1 MIKCPLIS
9 YQKQYTTEID
19 CMGEDCMMWSTNKDS
34 CLIRLALLQHTQGI
48 SSGKEETVEEKI
60 KKLENQMNAVSL
72 GFPAYPL
79 GGGKI
84 E

>member
-1 MIKCPLIS
+1 MTKCPLIS

-19 CMGEDCMMWSTNKDS
+19 CMGEDCMMWSANKDS
-34 CLIRLALLQHTQGI
+34 CLIRLTLLQHTQDI

-72 GFPAYPL
+72 GFPTYPL

>member
-1 MIKCPLIS
+1 MTKCPLIS
-9 YQKQYTTEID
+9 YGKQYASEID
-19 CMGEDCMMWSTNKDS
+19 CMGEDCMMWSINKNT

-48 SSGKEETVEEKI
+48 SSGKEETIEEKI

-72 GFPAYPL
+72 GFPIYPL